1 MFLNYYNKAKDKL
14 LKDTSLN
21 SNNRKLFCEF
31 FEEQEHKLKRINGL
45 RQNDE
50 SNYKTLYGYIRMLK
64 IVNKWF
70 KNKDWKKLTEKDIKQ
85 VYDDLEDGKILNRF
99 GKPYESLDDSY
110 YSKVLKSRPF
120 ELAGKLQIAREV
132 IRYTNHKESNVRFIT
147 EGDFRKTVNNVYT
160 PSNKLLLWLAWDIG
174 ENINSLLMLRKNDFC
189 IQKNPNTKEPEYRV
203 NLRKEILKRT
213 RKPRSEITNYNETV
227 ELLDQRLA
235 DLNEEDLLFNFDYRN
250 AKKIIDR
257 AVGRSKVKCVP
268 GGQKPSWK
276 DIRSSMACDLLK
288 KGWSTDEVNAR
299 LGHRPSSDE
308 IDKYINF
315 LAIDRHRPKKK
326 VQQYELEKI
335 NTELEESKDRE
346 KMLTRRMEKL
356 QEDNEDLYRKVELI
370 LNK

>member
-276 DIRSSMACDLLK
+276 DIRSSMTCDLLK